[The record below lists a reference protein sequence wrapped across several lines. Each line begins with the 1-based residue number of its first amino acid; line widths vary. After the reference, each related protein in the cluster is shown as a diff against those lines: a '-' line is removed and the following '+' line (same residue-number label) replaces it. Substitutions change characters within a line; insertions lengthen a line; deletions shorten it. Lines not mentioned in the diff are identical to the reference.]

1 MKHTK
6 GPWRLVNGLD
16 APAFGL
22 PATTLKLIFSAD
34 NECIVDYVC
43 GSTDDAHL
51 IASAPEMLIWLEE
64 CLGVIKREHP
74 ANYAGLQDHVTKLIQ
89 RARGES

>member
-6 GPWRLVNGLD
+6 GPWELVNGID
-16 APAFGL
+16 PGAFGL
-22 PATTLKLIFSAD
+22 PETRVQLIYNAD
-34 NECIVDYVC
+34 HDVIVDHVC
-43 GSTDDAHL
+43 STKADALL
-51 IASAPEMLIWLEE
+51 IACAPEMLTWLEE
-64 CLGVIKREHP
+64 CLNVIKREHP